1 MNMLLIKFLLTKLIP
16 DVTIVEAE
24 NGIEAI
30 AKWKDELPDLI
41 LMDMQM
47 PEMDGID
54 ATKEIRKLEK
64 NSEKQTPIIA
74 LTAGAL
80 QEERE
85 KCLSAGMNDFLTKPI
100 EQEKLLET
108 LKRYI

>member
-1 MNMLLIKFLLTKLIP
+1 
-16 DVTIVEAE
+16 
-24 NGIEAI
+24 
-30 AKWKDELPDLI
+30 
-41 LMDMQM
+41 
-47 PEMDGID
+47 
-54 ATKEIRKLEK
+54 LEK
-64 NSEKQTPIIA
+64 NSDIQTPIIA

-80 QEERE
+80 HEERE

>member
-1 MNMLLIKFLLTKLIP
+1 
-16 DVTIVEAE
+16 
-24 NGIEAI
+24 
-30 AKWKDELPDLI
+30 
-41 LMDMQM
+41 
-47 PEMDGID
+47 MDGID

-64 NSEKQTPIIA
+64 NSDMPTPIIA